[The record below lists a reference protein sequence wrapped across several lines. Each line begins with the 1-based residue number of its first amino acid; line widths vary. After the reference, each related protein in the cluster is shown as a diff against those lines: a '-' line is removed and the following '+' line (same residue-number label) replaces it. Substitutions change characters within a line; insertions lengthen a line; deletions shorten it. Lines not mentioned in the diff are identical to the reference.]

1 MHFATQADITL
12 TPLIYLDCSDCWL
25 KKATNRSF
33 IYPDATLNPLCGRS
47 VFGLNHGFF
56 EAGPDTFATL
66 DAKRVID
73 LGISVGV
80 LRYGSDRA
88 YFDEGA
94 HVIVGAK
101 VLVNFYH
108 CWFIVL

>member
-1 MHFATQADITL
+1 MVVLGGCHKGL
-12 TPLIYLDCSDCWL
+12 
-25 KKATNRSF
+25 
-33 IYPDATLNPLCGRS
+33 S

-73 LGISVGV
+73 FGISVGV

-94 HVIVGAK
+94 HMIVGAE

>member
-1 MHFATQADITL
+1 MEMALRAFERDIRRPAPWGAERL
-12 TPLIYLDCSDCWL
+12 
-25 KKATNRSF
+25 
-33 IYPDATLNPLCGRS
+33 S

-56 EAGPDTFATL
+56 EAGPDTFATF

-73 LGISVGV
+73 FGISVSV

-94 HVIVGAK
+94 HVIVGAE